1 MSRLKRLLRAGLTLP
16 RTAWVDLRYNQLGQR
31 WPAPPH
37 TLNLLVNDICNSR
50 CQMCYIWQQKRDDEI
65 SPAGLA
71 QTLQDPL
78 FRRLR
83 YIGVSGGEP
92 TLRRD
97 LPDLFRVI
105 TEKRPQLRGTGIIT
119 NAIRT
124 TDVIERVSQA
134 ADICQAAGLP
144 FSLMV
149 SLDGV
154 GDVHDLV
161 RGRPGNF
168 ASAMQVIDHFRTRPG
183 IELLF
188 GCTITKDNVWH
199 VDELLDFA
207 RQQGLYGRFRVA
219 EFINRLYNEQA
230 TTAIRSFSAEEAY
243 HLALFFARLAHT
255 YETNPIYQNTYH
267 SIRGM
272 LLGHKR
278 ATKCPYQS
286 HAVVMDCRGQLLYCS
301 PKSPILAST
310 LDQSAERI
318 YLDNIP
324 IRQNILRHHCDD
336 CIHDYHAPPTTRQV
350 WQSARRTSWRLRLR
364 PRPGLLYSQLTPT
377 THPAHRPV
385 QSALIIGWYGT
396 ETAGDKAILG
406 EIIHRLHHEGC
417 RQITVASL
425 NPYLTQWTLRE
436 LGYPDV
442 AVIDTYSPALLHAAA
457 HAGAT
462 IMGGGPLMDIPD
474 LGHILAAFA
483 RARRA
488 GHQTR
493 IAGCGIG
500 PLHSPTSIRAVQRIL
515 ALSSTIAL
523 RDSASVQWAQQATG
537 RDDIIN
543 SGDWAVGFVQRW
555 QASRPG
561 ASPSP
566 PSPPAPQPTLNCYLR
581 EWSTE
586 YKGHLSDAQFTALK
600 AEFEAQLGRW
610 IQALCAEHR
619 LRPRLL
625 AMHHFTIGG
634 DDRDFNRRL
643 ARHALAGL
651 DPIVEMRPYSAQDIL
666 QSMTE
671 GQLCLA
677 MRFHSVLFAHTLGVP
692 FYAIDYTQGGK
703 IHAFLSDHHQTHRL
717 ITPTDLAAGQRVAS

>member
-124 TDVIERVSQA
+124 TDVIERVGQA

-406 EIIHRLHHEGC
+406 EIIHRLHHEFLVRRTPRDHREELRVLLLRIVLRHRAIHGDGLQQAAVEDVTAHLEV
-417 RQITVASL
+417 RQGS
-425 NPYLTQWTLRE
+425 R
-436 LGYPDV
+436 
-442 AVIDTYSPALLHAAA
+442 
-457 HAGAT
+457 
-462 IMGGGPLMDIPD
+462 D
-474 LGHILAAFA
+474 LGHAIAAEGFHDGEA
-483 RARRA
+483 R
-488 GHQTR
+488 G
-493 IAGCGIG
+493 
-500 PLHSPTSIRAVQRIL
+500 
-515 ALSSTIAL
+515 IAL
-523 RDSASVQWAQQATG
+523 AVHLEDLV
-537 RDDIIN
+537 
-543 SGDWAVGFVQRW
+543 GDACAGF
-555 QASRPG
+555 
-561 ASPSP
+561 
-566 PSPPAPQPTLNCYLR
+566 L
-581 EWSTE
+581 
-586 YKGHLSDAQFTALK
+586 D
-600 AEFEAQLGRW
+600 
-610 IQALCAEHR
+610 
-619 LRPRLL
+619 
-625 AMHHFTIGG
+625 
-634 DDRDFNRRL
+634 
-643 ARHALAGL
+643 ALAVVDG
-651 DPIVEMRPYSAQDIL
+651 V
-666 QSMTE
+666 
-671 GQLCLA
+671 G
-677 MRFHSVLFAHTLGVP
+677 GVP
-692 FYAIDYTQGGK
+692 FHLLLRVLQILQRT
-703 IHAFLSDHHQTHRL
+703 IHVQVGLLAFCPEQ
-717 ITPTDLAAGQRVAS
+717 